1 MTPVFYYQAVVA
13 VLAVMLLGNAL
24 INAITFRRPRASR
37 IAHADSD
44 LPFISILV
52 PARNEEENIEDC
64 LRSLLA
70 LNYPHFEVLALDDGS
85 TDSTYS
91 ILCRLRDQDY
101 KLRVLVG
108 STLPDGWYGK
118 PHACWQLANAAKG
131 EYLLM
136 TDADCIFST
145 DALLLALG
153 AAEEHGADVV
163 SLSPDL
169 IAESFWERLIIPLQY
184 MIVYAFL
191 PTALVRKTKHPWFSA
206 ANGAFLFMRRE
217 TYFAIDGHRAV
228 RQQLAEDI
236 KFAQHVKRSGKTLWY
251 GDGSRVY
258 SVRMY
263 ETLSGI
269 WAGFSKNIFPAF
281 SKNAP
286 LLAAVLLF
294 LLMVLVLPL
303 FFAVA
308 GVLAHK
314 AWAWLAVSAYLSAL
328 AIRTGISLRYGHDTV
343 IEMLLFPLGW
353 AVVIGI
359 AVNSTV
365 ESLSGRGNSWK
376 GRQYGA

>member
-13 VLAVMLLGNAL
+13 VLAIMLLGNAL

-52 PARNEEENIEDC
+52 PARNEEENIEGC
-64 LRSLLA
+64 IRSLLA
-70 LNYPHFEVLALDDGS
+70 LNYPHFEVLVLDDGS

-136 TDADCIFST
+136 TDADCVFST

-153 AAEEHGADVV
+153 ATEEHGADVV

-184 MIVYAFL
+184 MIIYAFL
-191 PTALVRKTKHPWFSA
+191 PTALVRKAKHHWFAA

-217 TYFAIDGHRAV
+217 TYFAIDGHKAV

-236 KFAQHVKRSGKTLWY
+236 KFSQHVKRSGKTLWY

-269 WAGFSKNIFPAF
+269 WAGFSKNIFPAL
-281 SKNAP
+281 SKNVP
-286 LLAAVLLF
+286 LLSVILLF
-294 LLMVLVLPL
+294 LLTVLVLPL

-343 IEMLLFPLGW
+343 VEMLLFPLGW

-359 AVNSTV
+359 SVNSAV

-376 GRQYGA
+376 GRRYGS